1 MLTIKRKV
9 VLPWKNC
16 QPASQ
21 SCPTWWHISLPPSSL
36 FQQILLHR
44 LSSIRRLLLS
54 LSGYSVKYT
63 DENRSKSN
71 NSMARKYESHSRPD
85 VWSVWIWDFLL
96 PVFVSTHIGSHT
108 AEHPIAHGTRRY
120 RYDHSVYLA
129 KKICRRIPFFLPA
142 SVFCYICRTV
152 ICLSFRYQDYIG
164 FPCLWLDII
173 TSIIIFCIYYHP

>member
-85 VWSVWIWDFLL
+85 VWSVWIWDFFL
-96 PVFVSTHIGSHT
+96 PVFVSTYIDGYT

-142 SVFCYICRTV
+142 SVFCYICRTA
-152 ICLSFRYQDYIG
+152 INLPFWNQGFTC
-164 FPCLWLDII
+164 FPCL
-173 TSIIIFCIYYHP
+173 